1 LTPLGAFQRRAT
13 VISRAG
19 LELRKYRGLTLL
31 TDEVAASMQALEA
44 EQDAARKMQPEDFVV
59 FYAAGKITS
68 EAEILQALG
77 FNPAKANFN
86 RMVKEVTY
94 A

>member
-1 LTPLGAFQRRAT
+1 
-13 VISRAG
+13 
-19 LELRKYRGLTLL
+19 
-31 TDEVAASMQALEA
+31 MQALEA